1 MSFLG
6 TISTHQR
13 PVGPGRLWR
22 LVRTPVSPETRASLG
37 AAWARL
43 DPRFRTANQMYGR
56 QEAGCGA
63 TIGVMP
69 KCDFA
74 CRGCYLGVD
83 ANRTPELPLADVK
96 AQLDLLRAEL
106 GPWGNVQLTDGEVAL
121 RPADEV
127 TEILR
132 HARDIELIPMLMSHG
147 DGFLRDPE
155 LLKRLMVEGGL
166 EELSL
171 HIDTTQR
178 GRRDRDFKHAA
189 REAELMA
196 LREKFV
202 ALIRRVRRETGR
214 TLRVA
219 STVTVTQDNLPEVG
233 DIVRFAQTH
242 ADVFRMVALLPVAQ
256 VGRTEDGIG
265 RVTADALWAEIARGL
280 AIEETNRDRLTANQ
294 WFMAHPDCSRFVI
307 GMTADAGAGHR
318 FVPLSPESSARDRR
332 FLDRLFTNFAGAT
345 FRADRPAEAAARI
358 VGMLL
363 RAPRFFLWDVPATG
377 WGWARRF
384 DPDHPLR
391 FALRA
396 LTGRTRLH
404 RFSVVAHHFMSA
416 DELDTPNG
424 RARIAHCAFLVPIDG
439 ELKSMCEVNGAG
451 LRDRLYANMA
461 GMHAA
466 TEQTNVAKAEI
477 LDPAA

>member
-6 TISTHQR
+6 TTSTHRR
-13 PVGPGRLWR
+13 PVGVARLWR
-22 LVRTPVSPETRASLG
+22 LVRTPVSPETRASLD
-37 AAWARL
+37 AAWTRL

-56 QEAGCGA
+56 HEEGCGA

-74 CRGCYLGVD
+74 CRGCYLGAD
-83 ANRTPELPLADVK
+83 ANRTPALSVEDVK

-121 RPADEV
+121 RPVEEV
-127 TEILR
+127 IEILR
-132 HARDIELIPMLMSHG
+132 HARNIELIPMLMSHG
-147 DGFLRDPE
+147 DGFLRDPD
-155 LLKRLMVEGGL
+155 LLKHLMIEGGL

-178 GRRDRDFKHAA
+178 GRRDRDFRHAT

-196 LREKFV
+196 LRKEF
-202 ALIRRVRRETGR
+202 AAMIRRVRRETGR

-219 STVTVTQDNLPEVG
+219 STVTVTRDNLPEVG
-233 DIVRFAQTH
+233 DIVRFAQAN

-265 RVTADALWAEIARGL
+265 RITADALWAEIARGL
-280 AIEETNRDRLTANQ
+280 SIEETNRSQITANQ

-307 GMTADAGAGHR
+307 GMTAALGSGDGGQR
-318 FVPLSPESSARDRR
+318 FVPLSPESSARDRY
-332 FLDRLFTNFAGAT
+332 FLDRLFANFAGAT
-345 FRADRPAEAAARI
+345 FRADRPAEAAARLF
-358 VGMLL
+358 GMFI
-363 RAPRFFLWDVPATG
+363 RAPRFFLWDMPVTA

-384 DPDHPLR
+384 DPERPIR
-391 FALRA
+391 FALRV
-396 LTGRTRLH
+396 LTGRIRLH

-424 RARIAHCAFLVPIDG
+424 RARIDQCAFQVPIDG
-439 ELKSMCEVNGAG
+439 ELRSMCEVNGAG
-451 LRDRLYANMA
+451 LRDQFYAGLA
-461 GMHAA
+461 RKHATRPSDDDA
-466 TEQTNVAKAEI
+466 

>member
-1 MSFLG
+1 L
-6 TISTHQR
+6 
-13 PVGPGRLWR
+13 L
-22 LVRTPVSPETRASLG
+22 RTPVSPEARASLD
-37 AAWARL
+37 AAWSRL
-43 DPRFRTANQMYGR
+43 DPRFRTPNQMYGR
-56 QEAGCGA
+56 HEEGCGA

-74 CRGCYLGVD
+74 CRGCYLGAD
-83 ANRTPELPLADVK
+83 ANRTPALPVADVK

-121 RPADEV
+121 RPAEEV
-127 TEILR
+127 IEILR
-132 HARDIELIPMLMSHG
+132 HARDIGLIAMLMSHG
-147 DGFLRDPE
+147 DGFLRDPS

-178 GRRDRDFKHAA
+178 GRRDRAFRYAT

-196 LREKFV
+196 LRARFV
-202 ALIRRVRRETGR
+202 AMIRRVRRETGR

-233 DIVRFAQTH
+233 DIIRFAQTN
-242 ADVFRMVALLPVAQ
+242 ADVFRMVGLLPVAQ

-265 RVTADALWAEIARGL
+265 RITADALWAEIARGL
-280 AIEETNRDRLTANQ
+280 AIEDSNRDRLTANQ

-307 GMTADAGAGHR
+307 GLTADADTGPR
-318 FVPLSPESSARDRR
+318 FVPLSPESSARDGR
-332 FLDRLFTNFAGAT
+332 FLDQIFAHFAGAT
-345 FRADRPAEAAARI
+345 FRADRPVEAAARI
-358 VGMLL
+358 VGMLI
-363 RAPRFFLWDVPATG
+363 RAPKFFLWDTPATA
-377 WGWARRF
+377 WSWAQRF

-396 LTGRTRLH
+396 LTGRTHLH

-416 DELDTPNG
+416 DELDTPAG
-424 RARIAHCAFLVPIDG
+424 RERIAHCAFQVPIDG
-439 ELKSMCEVNGAG
+439 VLKSMCEVNGAG
-451 LRDRLYANMA
+451 LRDRFYANMA
-461 GMHAA
+461 GMHETDHSSDA
-466 TEQTNVAKAEI
+466 TSAKI

>member
-6 TISTHQR
+6 TTSTHQR
-13 PVGPGRLWR
+13 PVGAARLWQLLR
-22 LVRTPVSPETRASLG
+22 APVAPETRTSLD

-56 QEAGCGA
+56 HEEGCGA

-74 CRGCYLGVD
+74 CRGCYLGAD

-96 AQLDLLRAEL
+96 AQLDLLRAAL

-121 RPADEV
+121 RPAEEV
-127 TEILR
+127 IEILR
-132 HARDIELIPMLMSHG
+132 HARKIELIPMLMSHG

-178 GRRDRDFKHAA
+178 GRRDRAFKHAT

-196 LREKFV
+196 LREKF
-202 ALIRRVRRETGR
+202 AAMIRRVRRETGR

-219 STVTVTQDNLPEVG
+219 STVTVTRDNLPEVG
-233 DIVRFAQTH
+233 DIVAF
-242 ADVFRMVALLPVAQ
+242 AQ

-265 RVTADALWAEIARGL
+265 RITADALWAEIERGL
-280 AIEETNRDRLTANQ
+280 TIEPTNQDRLRANQ

-307 GMTADAGAGHR
+307 GMTAETGVGPR

-332 FLDRLFTNFAGAT
+332 FLDRLFTRFAGAT
-345 FRADRPAEAAARI
+345 FRADRPAEAVARI
-358 VGMLL
+358 VGMLC
-363 RAPRFFLWDVPATG
+363 RAPLFFLWDVPATG

-384 DPDHPLR
+384 APDRPLA

-396 LTGRTRLH
+396 VTGRTRLH

-416 DELDTPNG
+416 DEPDTPAG
-424 RARIAHCAFLVPIDG
+424 RERIAHCAFQVPIDG

-451 LRDRLYANMA
+451 LRDGLYARMA
-461 GMHAA
+461 GMDAPTRHADA
-466 TEQTNVAKAEI
+466 

>member
-6 TISTHQR
+6 TTSTHQR
-13 PVGPGRLWR
+13 PIGPGRLWR
-22 LVRTPVSPETRASLG
+22 LLRTPVSPETRASLD

-43 DPRFRTANQMYGR
+43 DPRYRTPNQMFGR
-56 QEAGCGA
+56 QEEGCGA

-96 AQLDLLRAEL
+96 AQLDLLRTEL

-121 RPADEV
+121 RSADEV
-127 TEILR
+127 IEILR

-178 GRRDRDFKHAA
+178 GRRDRDFRHAT
-189 REAELMA
+189 REAELMD
-196 LREKFV
+196 LREKFAAMV
-202 ALIRRVRRETGR
+202 RRVRRETGR

-233 DIVRFAQTH
+233 DIVRFAQAN
-242 ADVFRMVALLPVAQ
+242 ADVFRMVGLLPVAQ

-265 RVTADALWAEIARGL
+265 RITADALWAEIERGL

-307 GMTADAGAGHR
+307 GMTADAGNGQR
-318 FVPLSPESSARDRR
+318 FVPLSPESSARDGR
-332 FLDRLFTNFAGAT
+332 FLDRLFANFAGVT
-345 FRADRPAEAAARI
+345 FRADRPVEAAVRI
-358 VGMLL
+358 IGMLF

-384 DPDHPLR
+384 DPDRPLR
-391 FALRA
+391 FVLRVLA
-396 LTGRTRLH
+396 GRTRLH
-404 RFSVVAHHFMSA
+404 RFSIVAHHFMSA

-424 RARIAHCAFLVPIDG
+424 RERIAQCAFQVPIDG
-439 ELKSMCEVNGAG
+439 ELRSMCEVNGAG
-451 LRDRLYANMA
+451 LRDQLYAKMA
-461 GMHAA
+461 GMNAPARKSDAA
-466 TEQTNVAKAEI
+466 STEI
-477 LDPAA
+477 LDHVA

>member
-1 MSFLG
+1 MTFFG
-6 TISTHQR
+6 TTSTHKK
-13 PVGPGRLWR
+13 PVGPGRLWH
-22 LVRTPVSPETRASLG
+22 LLRTPVSPETRTRLG

-43 DPRFRTANQMYGR
+43 DPRFRTPNQMYGR
-56 QEAGCGA
+56 QETGCGA

-74 CRGCYLGVD
+74 CRGCYLGAD

-127 TEILR
+127 IEILR

-178 GRRDRDFKHAA
+178 GRRDRDFKYAA

-233 DIVRFAQTH
+233 DIMRFAQAN

-265 RVTADALWAEIARGL
+265 RITAEALWTEIERGL
-280 AIEETNRDRLTANQ
+280 AIEDGNRDRLTANQ

-307 GMTADAGAGHR
+307 GLTADTGSGPR
-318 FVPLSPESSARDRR
+318 FVPLSPESSARDSR
-332 FLDRLFTNFAGAT
+332 FLDRLFTHFAGTT

-358 VGMLL
+358 AGMLL
-363 RAPRFFLWDVPATG
+363 RAPKFFLWDAPANAG
-377 WGWARRF
+377 SWARRF
-384 DPDHPLR
+384 DPDRPLR
-391 FALRA
+391 FALQT

-416 DELDTPNG
+416 EELDTPNG
-424 RARIAHCAFLVPIDG
+424 RERIAHCAFLVPIDG

-451 LRDRLYANMA
+451 LRDRLYARMA
-461 GMHAA
+461 GMNAHAPKSDA
-466 TEQTNVAKAEI
+466 
-477 LDPAA
+477 LDPVA